1 MSSICRRWVFGCV
14 GLFLVAGGPL
24 AAAESRQSRSPAARP
39 NVLFLFSDDHQPD
52 AIGALGHPDLK
63 TPNLDRLY
71 ARGCAFTRTY
81 IQGGLQPAV
90 CVPSR
95 AMMLTGRGLWQV
107 AANYGPEHRS
117 WLEQFQSAGY
127 ATFVTGKWH
136 NGRPSFQRA
145 ATHGGGIFF
154 GGMHDH
160 SRMSLWDFAPQ
171 GNYPPQA
178 ASLRE
183 GFSTE
188 LFTNEAIRFLET
200 RPADRPFVAYVAFT
214 APHDPRTP
222 PKAFR
227 DLYDPARLTLPR
239 NFLPQHPFNN
249 GELTIRDELL
259 APWPRTEAVI
269 REQLADYYGMISH
282 LDAQIGRLLARIE
295 SLGLAENT
303 IIVFAGDNGLAVGRH
318 GLLGKQNLYEHSLR
332 VPLTISG
339 LGIPAGKRSASL
351 QYLFDIGPT
360 LCDLAGV
367 SPAATFTGK
376 SLRPVW
382 EGSVTSLR
390 TEIYGGY
397 MTGQRALVTDRWKLI
412 RYPRVERTQL
422 FDLVSDP
429 DEMTDL
435 SSEKDVA
442 EIFQSLKSRFDDAG
456 RAWGDPLGWTTAE
469 RDPDQIPLPPKK

>member
-1 MSSICRRWVFGCV
+1 MSSIYRHWLLGWAA
-14 GLFLVAGGPL
+14 LVLAGTAPL
-24 AAAESRQSRSPAARP
+24 AAADSPQQAAPTTRP
-39 NVLFLFSDDHQPD
+39 NILFLFSDDHQPD
-52 AIGALGHPDLK
+52 AIGTLGNPDVK
-63 TPNLDRLY
+63 TPHLDRLY

-81 IQGGLQPAV
+81 IQGSLQPAV

-107 AANYGPEHRS
+107 AANYGPEHPS
-117 WLEQFQSAGY
+117 WLEQFRSAGY

-160 SRMSLWDFAPQ
+160 SRMELWDFAPR
-171 GNYPPQA
+171 GDYPPKA

-188 LFTNEAIRFLET
+188 LFTDEAIRFLET
-200 RPADRPFVAYVAFT
+200 RPSDRPFVAYVAFT

-222 PKAFR
+222 PKAYR
-227 DLYDPARLTLPR
+227 DLYDPARLTVPR
-239 NFLPQHPFNN
+239 NLLPQHPFNN

-259 APWPRTEAVI
+259 TGWPRTEAVI
-269 REQLADYYGMISH
+269 REELADYYGMISH
-282 LDAQIGRLLARIE
+282 LDAQIGRLLARLDA
-295 SLGLAENT
+295 LGLREKT
-303 IIVFAGDNGLAVGRH
+303 LIVFAGDNGLAVGRH
-318 GLLGKQNLYEHSLR
+318 GLLGKQNLYEHSMR

-339 LGIPAGKRSASL
+339 PGVPAGKLSASL
-351 QYLFDIGPT
+351 QYLFDITPT

-367 SPAATFTGK
+367 SPAPTFTGR
-376 SLRPVW
+376 SLRPVLN
-382 EGSVTSLR
+382 GTVTSLR

-397 MTGQRALVTDRWKLI
+397 MTGQRAVVTDRWKLI

-422 FDLVSDP
+422 FDLISDP
-429 DEMTDL
+429 DEMSDL
-435 SSEKDVA
+435 SSQQEVA
-442 EIFQSLKSRFDDAG
+442 EIFQRLRARFDEAG
-456 RAWGDPLGWTTAE
+456 KAWGDPLGWSSAE